1 MFNPTPCLMMM
12 GNNLM
17 KATCVPM
24 KDIRRWMLVL
34 LMFITFQQRL
44 EITLIFQMLMEAQ
57 NTKILH
63 SIGGLA
69 LRMKGKHYPC
79 DNVMASMFL
88 GNDDHTSAYLLAG
101 CRMKRGEY
109 HLFDEMMGHLSPELI
124 QKMKA
129 FLSRNKIERVILLC
143 SDEDLRNR
151 MRKEIGCRF
160 IFEEEKKRKNASIIL
175 REWFARN
182 KPQTE
187 ESILKVW
194 GDCREAIKANYPPT
208 RECMVKLLDWYDK
221 RAKAVNTVPKTL
233 SIRAGYG

>member
-69 LRMKGKHYPC
+69 LTIKGKHYPC
-79 DNVMASMFL
+79 DSVMASMFL

-101 CRMKRGEY
+101 CHLKRNEY

-124 QKMKA
+124 KNMKK
-129 FLSRNKIERVILLC
+129 FLLRNKIERVILLC

-151 MRKEIGCRF
+151 MRKELGCRF
-160 IFEEEKKRKNASIIL
+160 IFEDEKRRRNASVIL
-175 REWFARN
+175 REWFGRN

-187 ESILKVW
+187 DSILKVW
-194 GDCREAIKANYPPT
+194 GDCREAMKSNYPPV
-208 RECMVKLLDWYDK
+208 RDCIVKLLDWYDK